1 MRNIHNII
9 LIVIILAS
17 LVVGASTLTRGHE
30 WGDDFAAY
38 LMQAQSILDGKT
50 GEFIERNTFT
60 IFESDSQIGPVA
72 YPWGYPLVLTPSLL
86 LKGLHPLTLKLPG
99 LFFFAA
105 FLVCLYLLTE
115 NRLTRTERLTL
126 VSLFAFNPIFIK
138 HLDQINSDIPFLFFV
153 FLLLVLI
160 EKLTPESNVHD
171 YVFVGMAIFLAFF
184 VRTTGIIL
192 IASFLAFQAYIFYVQ
207 QHNRKTIV
215 VRSAIV
221 VAAFT
226 LLWFVSSMIFP
237 NGQGAYFRQLM
248 GFTLEK
254 FFTENIPGYFYLG
267 AQFMGI
273 TLGSPRMYAYYVVV
287 GFFLIGAW
295 TRRNTDQHLLL
306 FFFFYLGAMLVWP
319 EWQGIRFVYP
329 ILPIF
334 IYFAFQGINAL
345 IGKLPE
351 ISRPPG
357 MGLSYLLWIA
367 LSGIFLFSSGTRA
380 VSNLQ
385 KDRKIN
391 GPFDSFSDEV
401 FRFIQNETPPDS
413 VIIFF
418 KPRAMRLFTDRDSIM
433 VLECESLLKG
443 DYFTQHKN
451 WEYSQILP
459 DEIDICNLP
468 LKTVFENQRFIVY
481 EIPK

>member
-1 MRNIHNII
+1 MRNIHNI
-9 LIVIILAS
+9 LLVVIILAS
-17 LVVGASTLTRGHE
+17 LLIGASTLTRGHE
-30 WGDDFAAY
+30 WGDDFASY
-38 LMQAQSILDGKT
+38 LMQAQSILDGT
-50 GEFIERNTFT
+50 TDEFIEHNTFT
-60 IFESDSQIGPVA
+60 IFESDFQIGPVA
-72 YPWGYPLVLTPSLL
+72 YPWGYPLVLTPALL
-86 LKGLHPLTLKLPG
+86 FKGLHPLTLKLPG

-105 FLVCLYLLTE
+105 FLICLYLLTE
-115 NRLTRTERLTL
+115 NRLTRTERLIL

-153 FLLLVLI
+153 FLPLVLI
-160 EKLTPESNVHD
+160 ERLTPEGNIRD
-171 YVFVGMAIFLAFF
+171 YVFAGMAIFLAFF

-192 IASFLAFQAYIFYVQ
+192 IASFLAYQAYIFYVQ
-207 QHNRKTIV
+207 HRNRKAIV

-221 VAAFT
+221 VASFT
-226 LLWFVSSMIFP
+226 LFWFISSLIFP

-254 FFTENIPGYFYLG
+254 FFTENIPDYFYLG
-267 AQFMGI
+267 AQFLGI
-273 TLGSPRMYAYYVVV
+273 TLGSPWMYAYYVVV
-287 GFFLIGAW
+287 GFFIVGAW
-295 TRRNTDQHLLL
+295 TRRNTDMHLLL
-306 FFFFYLGAMLVWP
+306 FFIFYLGAMFVWP

-334 IYFAFQGINAL
+334 IYFAFQGINAA
-345 IGKLPE
+345 IRKLPKNY
-351 ISRPPG
+351 RPSG
-357 MGLSYLLWIA
+357 MGMSYLLWIA
-367 LSGIFLFSSGTRA
+367 LAGIFLFSSGTRA
-380 VSNLQ
+380 YLNLQ
-385 KDRKIN
+385 NDRKIN

-418 KPRAMRLFTDRDSIM
+418 KPRAMRLFTDHDSIM

-443 DYFTQHKN
+443 DYFAQHKN

-459 DEIDICNLP
+459 DEIDACNLD
-468 LKTVFENQRFIVY
+468 LKTVFENQRFIVF